1 MSISSKL
8 KRSNRIRYKLKKN
21 NKGLPRLSVFKSTK
35 WLYVQIIDDNKGQTI
50 CSASS
55 LKKSDKGNGCN
66 IKIAKELGSKIA
78 EVAKSKNV
86 ESVYLDRGANI
97 YHGIIKAIADEARAG
112 GLRL

>member
-1 MSISSKL
+1 MLTL
-8 KRSNRIRYKLKKN
+8 KKAKRAESVRYRLKKN
-21 NKGLPRLSVFKSTK
+21 NKNSLRLSVYKSSQY
-35 WLYVQIIDDNKGQTI
+35 LYLQIIDDNKGQTI
-50 CSASS
+50 CSVSS

-66 IKIAKELGSKIA
+66 IKTAKELGSKIA

>member
-1 MSISSKL
+1 MPTLKIEFTFKGVILLFQGLFLLPFKL
-8 KRSNRIRYKLKKN
+8 S
-21 NKGLPRLSVFKSTK
+21 
-35 WLYVQIIDDNKGQTI
+35 
-50 CSASS
+50 
-55 LKKSDKGNGCN
+55 NGCN
-66 IKIAKELGSKIA
+66 IKTAKELGSKIA